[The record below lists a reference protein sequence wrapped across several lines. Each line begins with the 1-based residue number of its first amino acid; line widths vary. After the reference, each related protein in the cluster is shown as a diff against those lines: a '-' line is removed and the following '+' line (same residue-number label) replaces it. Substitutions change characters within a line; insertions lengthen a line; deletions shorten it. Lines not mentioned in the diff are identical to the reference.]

1 MASWFG
7 GGTVKHT
14 EGTMASFPVG
24 LITFHLV
31 LWELSSS
38 THSSPRFIVIWEGRQ
53 GKQDGCKYQKN
64 REQEERGLRWWGGC
78 REWGKE
84 EEKLERR
91 ATLRVKRPRSYECY
105 KEMIELIKQD
115 EWRQRSNGQ
124 EEESKGGEIREQRGK
139 HMNIKNWNKQTQIA
153 TQNAK
158 I

>member
-1 MASWFG
+1 MFTWSWCHKDMTFWYTCSALCTQTNEDLRKKVSENKYYITSITAILIQNTRVLYVSHLLAVLMASWFG

-53 GKQDGCKYQKN
+53 GKQDRCKYQKN
-64 REQEERGLRWWGGC
+64 REQEERGLRWWEGC

-84 EEKLERR
+84 EE
-91 ATLRVKRPRSYECY
+91 
-105 KEMIELIKQD
+105 Q
-115 EWRQRSNGQ
+115 
-124 EEESKGGEIREQRGK
+124 
-139 HMNIKNWNKQTQIA
+139 
-153 TQNAK
+153 
-158 I
+158 